1 MSQNNLNKL
10 FRPRSLAVIG
20 ASNREGTVGNLVM
33 RNLLKAGFSGPIMP
47 VNPKYQAVYGV
58 YSYADVASLP
68 IVPDLAVICTPP
80 QPVPGLIAELG
91 AWGTRA
97 AIVMTKGL
105 NLEKTAAGVDLQQ
118 AMLDAAAPYRLRLLG
133 QNSLGVLVPDAGL
146 NASFSHL
153 SALPGKIAFVSQSGA
168 MCMAVLDWACARN
181 IGFSHFVSLGSSA
194 DVDFVDVIDY
204 LGSDPKTRSI
214 LLYMES
220 VQDGRRFMS
229 AARAAARNKPVLV
242 IKSGRTP
249 AGATVVAS
257 HSGIITGS
265 DEVYDAAIRRAG
277 MLRVDDIDEL
287 FAGVES
293 LAKAG
298 RMRGDNLAILCNG
311 SSLGVMAVDALS
323 ASGGH
328 LADLSE
334 ATLEQLDAI
343 LPSPWLRNNPVDIFS
358 NATRERYEQ
367 AYKVL
372 AQAPEVDIILVIH
385 APVATSDSMAAA
397 EGIVA
402 AFKEAPC
409 SLLTCWVGE
418 ATVKQSRE
426 LFSREGIATYDTP
439 TTAVQAFMHGTRYR
453 QNQRLLMETPESL
466 TSAFKPDVEAAR
478 RFVRQALRE
487 QGGTPRDHDA
497 NALLAAYGIR
507 SMPPGDGPGVGT
519 YDLLISVK
527 HDPVFGPVITFGQGG
542 IGAQQ
547 IGDSAIALPPL
558 NMSLARDLIYRTRIA
573 QLLSH
578 SSAQPADTINA
589 LCQSLVRVAQLIID
603 IPELWELEINPLTV
617 DGHEAVARKARVMVR
632 AVDAEFAPRLAIR
645 PYPKHL
651 EETFKL
657 PDGRE
662 LMLRPIRPE
671 DEPNHYKLLKI
682 STEEDL
688 RYRFFG
694 ELQKLRHSQ
703 MARLTQIDYDREM
716 AFVAVSEKD
725 GETETLGVVRTVT
738 DPNNESAEF
747 AILLGTGLKGTGLS
761 VKLMSKMIDYCRSR
775 GTAVMMGQILADNHR
790 MLGLAKKI
798 GFTLTPVPGEG
809 IVEVRLALNPPAEKA
824 AAEA

>member
-1 MSQNNLNKL
+1 MSQKNLNKL

-33 RNLLKAGFSGPIMP
+33 RNLLRAGFTGPIMP
-47 VNPKYQAVYGV
+47 VNPKYQAVSGV

-68 IVPDLAVICTPP
+68 IVPDLAIICTPP
-80 QPVPGLIAELG
+80 QPIPGLIAELG

-105 NLEKTAAGVDLQQ
+105 NQEKNAEGVDLQQ
-118 AMLDAAAPYRLRLLG
+118 AMQAAAAPYGLRLLG
-133 QNSLGVLVPDAGL
+133 QNSLGVLVPASKL

-181 IGFSHFVSLGSSA
+181 IGFSHFVSLGGSA
-194 DVDFVDVIDY
+194 DVDFADVIDY
-204 LGSDPKTRSI
+204 LGSDPKTSSI

-249 AGATVVAS
+249 EGAAVVAS
-257 HSGIITGS
+257 HSGVFSGS

-277 MLRVDDIDEL
+277 MLRVGDIDEL

-328 LADLSE
+328 LAALSDT
-334 ATLEQLDAI
+334 TLEQLDAI
-343 LPSPWLRNNPVDIFS
+343 LPSPWTRNNPVDIFS
-358 NATRERYEQ
+358 NATRERYER

-397 EGIVA
+397 EGIVS
-402 AFKEAPC
+402 AFKEMPC

-418 ATVKQSRE
+418 ETVKKPRE
-426 LFSREGIATYDTP
+426 LFSREGIATYNTP
-439 TTAVQAFMHGTRYR
+439 TTAVQAFMHGIRYR

-466 TSAFKPDVEAAR
+466 PGAFKPDIEAAR
-478 RFVRQALRE
+478 LFVRQALRE
-487 QGGTPRDHDA
+487 QGGTPRDRDA
-497 NALLAAYGIR
+497 RTLLAAYGIQSMTLGTDR
-507 SMPPGDGPGVGT
+507 SAGA
-519 YDLLISVK
+519 YDLLIGVK

-542 IGAQQ
+542 SAAQR
-547 IGDSAIALPPL
+547 IGDNAVSLPPL
-558 NMSLARDLIYRTRIA
+558 NMSLARDLIHRTQIA

-578 SSAQPADTINA
+578 ASAQPTATINA
-589 LCQSLVRVAQLIID
+589 LCQSLIQVAQLIID
-603 IPELWELEINPLTV
+603 IPELLELEINPLSV
-617 DGHEAVARKARVMVR
+617 SGREVVALSARVILKE
-632 AVDAEFAPRLAIR
+632 VDADSAPRLAIR

-651 EETFKL
+651 EELFKSA
-657 PDGRE
+657 DGRQ
-662 LMLRPIRPE
+662 LLLRPIRPE
-671 DEPNHYKLLKI
+671 DEPNHYKLLEKA
-682 STEEDL
+682 TEEDL

-694 ELQKLRHSQ
+694 ELQRLRHSQ

-716 AFVAVSEKD
+716 AFVAISEVD
-725 GETETLGVVRTVT
+725 GESETLGVVRTVT

-761 VKLMSKMIDYCRSR
+761 VKLMNKMIDYCRSR
-775 GTAVMMGQILADNHR
+775 GTASMHGQILADNYR
-790 MLGLAKKI
+790 MLGLARKL
-798 GFTLTPVPGEG
+798 GFSLTPVPGEG
-809 IVEVRLALNPPAEKA
+809 IVEVRLALQPPSDQATSDA
-824 AAEA
+824 

>member
-1 MSQNNLNKL
+1 MSQKNLNKL

-80 QPVPGLIAELG
+80 QPVPELIAELG

-105 NLEKTAAGVDLQQ
+105 NREKTAAGVDLQQ
-118 AMLDAAAPYRLRLLG
+118 AMLDAAAPYELRLLG
-133 QNSLGVLVPDAGL
+133 ENSLGVLVPAARL

-181 IGFSHFVSLGSSA
+181 IGFSHFVSLGSSV
-194 DVDFVDVIDY
+194 DVDFADVIDY
-204 LGSDPKTRSI
+204 LGSDPKTSSI

-220 VQDGRRFMS
+220 VHDGRRFMS

-249 AGATVVAS
+249 EGASVVAS

-358 NATRERYEQ
+358 NATRERYER

-397 EGIVA
+397 EGIVS
-402 AFKEAPC
+402 AFKETPC

-418 ATVKQSRE
+418 ATVKQPRE
-426 LFSREGIATYDTP
+426 LFSREGIATYNTP
-439 TTAVQAFMHGTRYR
+439 TTAVQAFMHGIRYR

-478 RFVRQALRE
+478 RFVRQALDE
-487 QGGTPRDHDA
+487 QGGTPRNHDA
-497 NALLAAYGIR
+497 STLLAAYGIR
-507 SMPPGDGPGVGT
+507 SMTPGGGPGVGT

-542 IGAQQ
+542 HGAQQ
-547 IGDSAIALPPL
+547 TGDSAVSLPPL

-578 SSAQPADTINA
+578 SSAQPVDIINA
-589 LCQSLVRVAQLIID
+589 ICQTLIQVAQLIID
-603 IPELWELEINPLTV
+603 IPELLELEINPLAV
-617 DGHEAVARKARVMVR
+617 NGHEVVARTARVMLKT
-632 AVDAEFAPRLAIR
+632 VDADFAPRLAIR

-657 PDGRE
+657 TDGRE
-662 LMLRPIRPE
+662 LLLRPIRPE
-671 DEPNHYKLLKI
+671 DEPNHYKLLKK

-716 AFVAVSEKD
+716 AFVAVYEKD
-725 GETETLGVVRTVT
+725 GESETLGVVRTVT

-775 GTAVMMGQILADNHR
+775 GTTVMTGQILADNYR
-790 MLGLAKKI
+790 MLGLARKI

-809 IVEVRLALNPPAEKA
+809 IVEVSLLLNPSSEKVA
-824 AAEA
+824 SDA

>member
-1 MSQNNLNKL
+1 MSQRNLNKL
-10 FRPRSLAVIG
+10 FRPRSLVVIG

-33 RNLLKAGFSGPIMP
+33 RNLLRAGFTGPIMP
-47 VNPKYQAVYGV
+47 VNPRYQAVSGV
-58 YSYADVASLP
+58 YSYVDVASLP

-80 QPVPGLIAELG
+80 QPVPDLIAELG
-91 AWGTRA
+91 ALGTRA

-105 NLEKTAAGVDLQQ
+105 DQETTAAGVDLQQ
-118 AMLDAAAPYRLRLLG
+118 AMREAAAPYDLRLLG
-133 QNSLGVLVPDAGL
+133 QNSLGVLVPAVKL

-153 SALPGKIAFVSQSGA
+153 SVLPGKIAFVSQSGA
-168 MCMAVLDWACARN
+168 MCMAVLDWARARN
-181 IGFSHFVSLGSSA
+181 IGFSHFVSLGGSA
-194 DVDFVDVIDY
+194 DVDFADVIDY
-204 LGSDPKTRSI
+204 LGSDPKTGSI

-220 VQDGRRFMS
+220 VRDGRRFMS

-249 AGATVVAS
+249 EGARVVAS
-257 HSGIITGS
+257 HSGVLSGS

-323 ASGGH
+323 AAGGH
-328 LADLSE
+328 LATLSDT
-334 ATLEQLDAI
+334 TLEQLDAI
-343 LPSPWLRNNPVDIFS
+343 LPSPWSRNNPVDIFS
-358 NATRERYEQ
+358 NATGERYER
-367 AYKVL
+367 AYTVL

-397 EGIVA
+397 EGIVS
-402 AFKEAPC
+402 AFKKTPC
-409 SLLTCWVGE
+409 TLLTCWVGE
-418 ATVKQSRE
+418 ETVKKPRE
-426 LFSREGIATYDTP
+426 YFSRERIPTYNTP
-439 TTAVQAFMHGTRYR
+439 TTAVQAFMHGIRYR
-453 QNQRLLMETPESL
+453 QNQRLLIETPESL
-466 TSAFKPDVEAAR
+466 PSAFTPDIAAAR
-478 RFVRQALRE
+478 RFVRQALSD
-487 QGGTPRDHDA
+487 QGETPRDHDA
-497 NALLAAYGIR
+497 RPLLTAYGIQ
-507 SMPPGDGPGVGT
+507 SVSPGDGGSAGI
-519 YDLLISVK
+519 YELLIRVR

-542 IGAQQ
+542 DAAQW
-547 IGDSAIALPPL
+547 IGDSAVSLPPL
-558 NMSLARDLIYRTRIA
+558 NMSLARDLINRTRIA
-573 QLLSH
+573 QLVNH
-578 SSAQPADTINA
+578 ASARPADTINA
-589 LCQSLVRVAQLIID
+589 LCQSLIQVAQLIID
-603 IPELWELEINPLTV
+603 IPELFELEINPLSV
-617 DGHEAVARKARVMVR
+617 NGRDVVARAGRVILR

-651 EETFKL
+651 EESFVL
-657 PDGRE
+657 ADGRE

-671 DEPNHYKLLKI
+671 DEPNHYRLLEKA
-682 STEEDL
+682 SEEDL

-716 AFVAVSEKD
+716 AFVAVAEKD
-725 GETETLGVVRTVT
+725 GESETLGVVRTVT

-775 GTAVMMGQILADNHR
+775 GTAVMQGQILADNHR
-790 MLGLAKKI
+790 MLGLAKKM
-798 GFTLTPVPGEG
+798 GFTLTLVPGEG
-809 IVEVRLALNPPAEKA
+809 IMDVRLPLNPSSGKA
-824 AAEA
+824 ADDT